1 MTELDRNEHEALRI
15 GLGAYVLGGL
25 EPDEVTRLEV
35 HLASCA
41 DCRGELDELR
51 PTAALL
57 GELRTGGTQVPVPTG
72 LDERVAA
79 ALETEQARAHR
90 TRWLRFA
97 GLAAA
102 AGAAAAAVLVVGL
115 AVTGPE
121 EGPPLPLEAVA
132 VTIPGPG
139 ITADADIVAH
149 TWGVEVKL
157 AGRGFAEGRRYSV
170 AVVSADG
177 TRHPAGEFVGTG
189 DRPML
194 CNLNSAV
201 LRDRAVGF
209 EVRDHRGRV
218 VVKSRFEV

>member
-1 MTELDRNEHEALRI
+1 MTELDKNEHEALRI
-15 GLGAYVLGGL
+15 DLGAYILGGL
-25 EPDEVTRLEV
+25 EPDEVARLEE
-35 HLASCA
+35 HLGSCA
-41 DCRGELDELR
+41 ACRSELDELR

-57 GELRTGGTQVPVPTG
+57 GQLRTGGIPVAVPTG

-79 ALETEQARAHR
+79 ALETERTRALR
-90 TRWLRFA
+90 TRWLRSA

-121 EGPPLPLEAVA
+121 EAPPPPLEAVA
-132 VTIPGPG
+132 VTVPGPG

-157 AGRGFAEGRRYSV
+157 AGSGFAEGRRYRV
-170 AVVSADG
+170 AVLSTDG

-194 CNLNSAV
+194 CNLSSAV
-201 LRDRAVGF
+201 LRDRAAGF